1 MGVTFDEKPITA
13 ARSRSSKTSF
23 FTKLFIKMGLAKDE
37 KGAQIIM
44 LVITILAIIGMA
56 ALLPS
61 VLSSEAPT
69 QIIPVNDPVYRM
81 P

>member
-1 MGVTFDEKPITA
+1 MGVTFDENPITS

-23 FTKLFIKMGLAKDE
+23 FTNLFIKIGLAKDE
-37 KGAQIIM
+37 KGAQIVM
-44 LVITILAIIGMA
+44 LVIAVLAIIGMV
-56 ALLPS
+56 ALLPD